1 MSVGNMVCE
10 EENTPRCKQNELE
23 PHREANCFVQWC
35 LQMIGADEEAVKER
49 LHVPWLVLFWLGPV
63 HWLRVIALV
72 CSHSYAC
79 PTPHSSDV
87 HCKQE
92 NVLLLRALTAAL
104 SFYPLNGTI
113 AQRAVLPRRCSK
125 LATGNTTQHSRA
137 GMSSFGTDPRADLKA
152 HETIRW
158 HESTRVNRSHD

>member
-1 MSVGNMVCE
+1 MSVGNMVCD

-63 HWLRVIALV
+63 HWIRVIALV

-87 HCKQE
+87 LCKQE
-92 NVLLLRALTAAL
+92 NVMLLRALTAAL
-104 SFYPLNGTI
+104 SFLPAKY
-113 AQRAVLPRRCSK
+113 RARRS
-125 LATGNTTQHSRA
+125 LAEAS
-137 GMSSFGTDPRADLKA
+137 LKA
-152 HETIRW
+152 RDRQHDTAFSRW
-158 HESTRVNRSHD
+158 HEFLCNESTRGPTSSRNRSLARIAAGESTS